1 MSNTHKG
8 PHGLTSQSTL
18 EESPERDSSKKSP
31 PYYFSDETENADF
44 LSKLD
49 IGERTFYIALD
60 NTALLLAELFERQ
73 IPEGLPFHMPN
84 FTVGEDFK
92 ETVGEEDNNNEF
104 AVTFSINSGTETERI
119 ETWKALDKFVQQLQK
134 ASSDYSEEM
143 AVDDELQVIVDARK
157 LEVSLSATTVEYALE
172 ITRILSGRLEI
183 ESYDDKQTRYAIE
196 RKGGKSLQ
204 EIFQG
209 LNLDDDQRDA
219 HLRYMPPKPYL
230 SVAEAFCT
238 AHSIATEYP
247 DNGIQGSFDRI
258 EAQISQA
265 YGVPAGNPRYSLH

>member
-1 MSNTHKG
+1 MSNTQKE
-8 PHGLTSQSTL
+8 PCGLAPQSTL
-18 EESPERDSSKKSP
+18 EESSDRDSSKKSP

-60 NTALLLAELFERQ
+60 NTALLLAELFEQQ
-73 IPEGLPFHMPN
+73 IPKGLPFHMPN
-84 FTVGEDFK
+84 FTVGEDPK
-92 ETVGEEDNNNEF
+92 EIVGDDDDNEF
-104 AVTFSINSGTETERI
+104 TVAFSINSGTETERI
-119 ETWKALDKFVQQLQK
+119 ETWKALDKFVQQLQE

-143 AVDDELQVIVDARK
+143 AVDDELQVVVNAR
-157 LEVSLSATTVEYALE
+157 EFEISLSATTVEYALE
-172 ITRILSGRLEI
+172 ITRILSVRLEI

-196 RKGGKSLQ
+196 SRDGKSLQ
-204 EIFQG
+204 EVFQG
-209 LNLDDDQRDA
+209 LNLDSDQRDT

-247 DNGIQGSFDRI
+247 DNGIQGSFDRV

-265 YGVPAGNPRYSLH
+265 YGVPVGNPRYSLH